1 MIDQLQAELPAGS
14 NRLHRKRRQQAPPL
28 RLDLHRLLDRSVTGW
43 GPPDLE
49 SSIASIHD
57 FGTETLTHYRPLHL
71 HGLDWVIVV
80 KDDGVRYLA
89 SRLVGEHPPDDPTAV
104 IGSPN
109 VRLVIEDAVRAA
121 ATFLYYHEVIHHS
134 VEMAAIDAELSDGAC
149 RCRPYWEHHHRCRAV
164 ELANQRDENGR
175 QLVPVKDF
183 VAEFRDLPVVSAELD
198 LRASYSTVPTSHS
211 QPRRPAEVGD
221 FDE

>member
-1 MIDQLQAELPAGS
+1 MIDQLQAELPS
-14 NRLHRKRRQQAPPL
+14 NRRHRKRRQQAPPL
-28 RLDLHRLLDRSVTGW
+28 RLDVHRLLDRSVTGW

-80 KDDGVRYLA
+80 KDDGVSSLA

-109 VRLVIEDAVRAA
+109 ARLVIEDAVRTA

-134 VEMAAIDAELSDGAC
+134 LGRPPSTPSSPTAPAATAPTGSN
-149 RCRPYWEHHHRCRAV
+149 HHRCRAV
-164 ELANQRDENGR
+164 ELANQRDEIRPPAGAR
-175 QLVPVKDF
+175 EGLRRRV
-183 VAEFRDLPVVSAELD
+183 RDLPVLSAELD
-198 LRASYSTVPTSHS
+198 LRVSYSAVPTRHN